1 MQISADSFLYSML
14 ILLIGIVL
22 TIITSKITGFSLKR
36 ISKRTKTEFDDY
48 IFASITNLIKPIG
61 FLLSIYFA
69 LDYYFIEDIKFVS
82 IILNLEKLLILII
95 VIKALN
101 KILIRSLK
109 ETTDKINDPS
119 IISMFSSLTPLI
131 KAFSWTIG
139 SIFYLQNIGVQM
151 TAIWALLSAGGIGAG
166 LALKDPVQEFFEYI
180 TILLDKPFQ
189 KGEFIKA
196 NGIIGMVERVGVR
209 SSRIR
214 SINGEII
221 VMSNSA
227 LTNGIISNYA
237 QMRKRRLV
245 HKLGVIYDTPSE
257 MMKKIPL
264 LIERI
269 IQDTNNATFDR
280 CHFTSFGDFSLNFEL
295 VYYIPTNNYLAAME
309 AQQEINIKIIEQFK
323 SNNIEFAFPTQT
335 LNINE
340 SDSD

>member
-22 TIITSKITGFSLKR
+22 TIITSKITQFSLKR

>member
-1 MQISADSFLYSML
+1 MQISGNSLLYSML

-22 TIITSKITGFSLKR
+22 TIIISKITRFSLKR

-48 IFASITNLIKPIG
+48 IFASIINLIKPIG
-61 FLLSIYFA
+61 VLLSIYFA

-119 IISMFSSLTPLI
+119 IISMFSSLTPMI

-180 TILLDKPFQ
+180 TILLDKPSQ

-221 VMSNSA
+221 VMSNSS

-257 MMKKIPL
+257 MIKKIPL

-309 AQQEINIKIIEQFK
+309 AQQEINIKIIEKFK

-340 SDSD
+340 SDPN